1 MCLPPEAEG
10 TAGAS
15 PRPTLRVC
23 VDVCLFHILLGAVVE
38 HPEAHLPLVGGGE
51 ELDAGAVEG
60 GTEPRFRVEPQ
71 IHAQPLLVAFVVH
84 MLHLT
89 QRMPKNGGK
98 QPGNAPSFGK
108 MSQRS
113 RGNRGNLWL
122 FPADLHQSIDF
133 LVKRIYTKKIQHTHF
148 TEELRTMLK
157 KWDVTIPA
165 LTGDVP
171 RKAYI
176 YLPEYYDDDPN
187 RPCR

>member
-1 MCLPPEAEG
+1 
-10 TAGAS
+10 
-15 PRPTLRVC
+15 
-23 VDVCLFHILLGAVVE
+23 
-38 HPEAHLPLVGGGE
+38 
-51 ELDAGAVEG
+51 
-60 GTEPRFRVEPQ
+60 
-71 IHAQPLLVAFVVH
+71 
-84 MLHLT
+84 
-89 QRMPKNGGK
+89 
-98 QPGNAPSFGK
+98 

-113 RGNRGNLWL
+113 RENWGNLWL

-176 YLPEYYDDDPN
+176 YLP
-187 RPCR
+187 